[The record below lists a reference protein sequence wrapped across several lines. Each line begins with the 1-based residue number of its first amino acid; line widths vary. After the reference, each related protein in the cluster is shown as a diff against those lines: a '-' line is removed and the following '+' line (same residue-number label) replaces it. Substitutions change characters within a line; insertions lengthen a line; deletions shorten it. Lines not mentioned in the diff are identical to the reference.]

1 MLAIYVFIG
10 YTLSAILPRYVRV
23 GGGYLS
29 MKNYKNILV
38 RLDLD
43 LDERFKIILTRRR
56 VSQQRVIVKFIK
68 DYIKE
73 YSYLLPLEDVDKL
86 VSDDSE

>member
-1 MLAIYVFIG
+1 
-10 YTLSAILPRYVRV
+10 
-23 GGGYLS
+23 

-73 YSYLLPLEDVDKL
+73 YSYLLPMEDVDKL
-86 VSDDSE
+86 VVEGDE